1 MVEVTG
7 YLRGFDPEILS
18 SVAPELRWIP
28 ITATA
33 VMVLVLVYGLLLGLA
48 KAFNLNELERHS
60 KSELL
65 NAGATFL
72 LVIFLVAILGGVES
86 FSLNQILCSS
96 GTCRT
101 LDCGGVSYSVY
112 HPSDPS
118 SSTGLSGVYDVFK
131 CRLSEK
137 AYQFSTLQEEVSSA
151 AALPMFLLNMSFGLV
166 GVTLFSGNMV
176 SDWYYQV
183 ESFRFVNQLL
193 TTFLIS
199 TNALIVVAQY
209 VKVNMLAF
217 FLPVGLLL
225 RSFYF
230 TRGLGAFLMSLAI
243 GLYFIFPVIYILTDP
258 GYSPPVFRAAPTP
271 PSIASPLCYPTFSG
285 VIYNVYSSASAAS
298 PSSGS
303 SGLSLS
309 ELRSGLASAYLSILI
324 HPFLSFAISMVFIRY
339 MIYVFGGDS
348 QDLLRAM
355 GKVV

>member
-1 MVEVTG
+1 MEVTG
-7 YLRGFDPEILS
+7 YLRGFDPQLLS
-18 SVAPELRWIP
+18 SLAPELRWIP
-28 ITATA
+28 ITATT
-33 VMVLVLVYGLLLGLA
+33 VFVLVLVYGLLLGLS

-72 LVIFLVAILGGVES
+72 MVIFLVSILSGVES
-86 FSLNQILCSS
+86 FSLNQLLCNS
-96 GTCRT
+96 GVCRT
-101 LDCGGVSYSVY
+101 LSCGGVEYSIVN
-112 HPSDPS
+112 PSGPS
-118 SSTGLSGVYDVFK
+118 GSGLNGVFDVFK

-137 AYQFSTLQEEVSSA
+137 AFQFSSLQEQVSSA

-176 SDWYYQV
+176 SDWYFQV
-183 ESFRFVNQLL
+183 ESYRFVNQLL

-199 TNALIVVAQY
+199 TNALIVIAQY

-230 TRGLGAFLMSLAI
+230 TRGLGAFLMSIAI
-243 GLYFIFPVIYILTDP
+243 GLYFIFPVVYILTDP
-258 GYSPPVFRAAPTP
+258 GYSAPVFRAPPTP

-285 VIYNVYSSASAAS
+285 VIYNVYNSASASS
-298 PSSGS
+298 PSTGS
-303 SGLSLS
+303 STLTLS

-324 HPFLSFAISMVFIRY
+324 HPFLSFAVTMVFVRY
-339 MIYVFGGDS
+339 MIYVLGGDS
-348 QDLLRAM
+348 QDLFRAV
-355 GKVV
+355 GKVI